1 MQRRPD
7 GRPEM
12 TMNLNTILPA
22 IRRGLG
28 RSAVARSRTGNAPS
42 LRPQPTFPLTREE
55 TRLAIIEVL
64 G

>member
-1 MQRRPD
+1 
-7 GRPEM
+7 
-12 TMNLNTILPA
+12 MNLNTILPA